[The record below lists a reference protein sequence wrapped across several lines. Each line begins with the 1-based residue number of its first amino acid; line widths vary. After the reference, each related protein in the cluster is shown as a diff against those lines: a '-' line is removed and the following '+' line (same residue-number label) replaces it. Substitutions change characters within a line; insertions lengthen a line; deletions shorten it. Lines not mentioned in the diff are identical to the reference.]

1 MNPRAYTFIDRC
13 LSELDSALRTVA
25 AKPRASR
32 PRPDIDAGG
41 TATAE
46 TESGGVSARLMRV
59 NHAGEVAAQ
68 ALYRG
73 QALVA
78 RDPALRAKLLR
89 AAGEE
94 LDHLAWCHSRL
105 AELGERRSWLTPL
118 WFGGSFAIGAVA
130 GLAGD
135 RTSLGFLAETERQVE
150 EHIEQHLDELPAD
163 DHRSRKIL
171 LQMQADE
178 EAHGRSAVEMGGQPL
193 PQPVVAA
200 MRLVSRVMTTT
211 ARRI

>member
-1 MNPRAYTFIDRC
+1 MNPRTYTFLDRC

-25 AKPRASR
+25 AEPRASR
-32 PRPDIDAGG
+32 PRPDHQIAGDIRAD
-41 TATAE
+41 TAANRI
-46 TESGGVSARLMRV
+46 SARLMRV

-78 RDPALRAKLLR
+78 RDPELRARLLE

-105 AELGERRSWLTPL
+105 AELGDRASWLTPL

-150 EHIEQHLDELPAD
+150 QHIERHLQELPAE

-178 EAHGRSAVEMGGQPL
+178 EAHGRSATEMGGRPL
-193 PQPVVAA
+193 PRPVVAA
-200 MRLVSRVMTTT
+200 MKLISRVMTTT